1 MSDTPPTEL
10 HAAMADV
17 ATCIDQGLWNA
28 ALERLLV
35 LKKRYPGYAHV
46 LHLLGVVR
54 QELGEGRGALEAL
67 SQAVAILPDNAVFQ
81 LDLGVLLHKRG
92 ARLPALD
99 CLREAVRLSPDNEA
113 ACFHLGDLLM
123 DLGEVEEAI
132 DCFTRATRLKPDMAG
147 AWINL
152 GLCQKSRNRP
162 ELALECFRTASQVR
176 PDHAQAHVNL
186 AMAHLMMEHYPEGW
200 REYEWRFKL
209 DQPSVPYPCPSI
221 PRWQGEPLQ
230 DRTILLLGE
239 QGFGD
244 MIQFIRFA
252 AVLKDQGARVL
263 LTVPTPLVTLFRRA
277 PGVAQVQNH
286 AEFREPVH
294 FQIPLLSVPGV
305 LGTTVET
312 IPAVGGYLT
321 PDPQQVAEW
330 AGRLSEPGFKVGLV
344 WEGKP
349 LHANDPLR
357 RRSCTLADLLPLAQ
371 VPGVSLYS
379 LQKSEPDRP
388 LPRIPEG
395 LSMRIMDSYLTDFAA
410 TAAIMSRMD
419 RIITI
424 DSATAHLAGA
434 LGVPVWTLLPRAPDW
449 RWGMNRSTTPWYASM
464 TLFRQRVTDRWSEPV
479 EAMVRAWEPR
489 T

>member
-1 MSDTPPTEL
+1 
-10 HAAMADV
+10 
-17 ATCIDQGLWNA
+17 G
-28 ALERLLV
+28 
-35 LKKRYPGYAHV
+35 
-46 LHLLGVVR
+46 
-54 QELGEGRGALEAL
+54 
-67 SQAVAILPDNAVFQ
+67 PDSETAW
-81 LDLGVLLHKRG
+81 
-92 ARLPALD
+92 
-99 CLREAVRLSPDNEA
+99 
-113 ACFHLGDLLM
+113 FHLGDLLM
-123 DLGEVEEAI
+123 DLGEIEEAI
-132 DCFTRATRLKPDMAG
+132 DGFTQAARLKPDLVG

-162 ELALECFRTASQVR
+162 ELALACFRMALQAR

-209 DQPSVPYPCPSI
+209 DQPSVPYSCPSV
-221 PRWQGEPLQ
+221 PRWQGEPLR
-230 DRTILLLGE
+230 DRTLLVLGE

-252 AVLKDQGARVL
+252 AVLRELGARVL
-263 LTVPTPLVTLFRRA
+263 LTVPTPLVTLFQRA
-277 PGVAQVQNH
+277 PGVARVQNH
-286 AEFREPVH
+286 PDFREPVH

-312 IPAVGGYLT
+312 IPAAAGYLT
-321 PDPQQVAEW
+321 PDPQQAAVWAERL
-330 AGRLSEPGFKVGLV
+330 AGPDLKVGLI

-357 RRSCTLADLLPLAQ
+357 RRSCTLNDLLPLAR
-371 VPGVSLYS
+371 VPGVSLFS

-388 LPRIPEG
+388 LPSIPQG
-395 LSMRIMDSYLTDFAA
+395 VSIRFMDAHLTDFAA

-419 RIITI
+419 RIVTI

-464 TLFRQRVTDRWSEPV
+464 TLFRQSVTDRWNEPV
-479 EAMVRAWEPR
+479 AAMALALESQK
-489 T
+489 